1 MEKKVDRRTIKT
13 KKAIKQA
20 FIELLSRKN
29 VNDITITDIS
39 KEADINRKTFYNNY
53 SGIHEIISEIEE
65 ELFTTFKAEIKGLDV
80 RSEMH
85 NPYNVLIRLTALLD
99 SDYLFYNKIMSSDL
113 NTHLIAK
120 IVGYLKEQTKK
131 VLKARS
137 NYDEYEMNIVIEY
150 SISGMLSV
158 YQEWLNSGREEPIEK
173 LALIIS
179 DLFYEGV
186 EKHLLPI
193 E

>member
-1 MEKKVDRRTIKT
+1 MEKRVDKRTIKT
-13 KKAIKQA
+13 KKAIKRA

-39 KEADINRKTFYNNY
+39 READINRKTFYNNY
-53 SGIHEIISEIEE
+53 SGIHEIINEIEE
-65 ELFTTFKAEIKGLDV
+65 ELFATFKAEIRGLDV
-80 RSEMH
+80 SREMN

-99 SDYLFYNKIMSSDL
+99 SDYQFYAKILSSDL

-131 VLKARS
+131 VLKAKS
-137 NYDEYEMNIVIEY
+137 NYDEYEMNIVVEY

-158 YQEWLNSGREEPIEK
+158 YQEWLSTGREEPIEK

-179 DLFYEGV
+179 NLFYEGV
-186 EKHLLPI
+186 EKHLVSI

>member
-1 MEKKVDRRTIKT
+1 MEKRVDRRTIKT

-39 KEADINRKTFYNNY
+39 READINRKTFYNNY
-53 SGIHEIISEIEE
+53 SGIHEIINEIEE
-65 ELFTTFKAEIKGLDV
+65 ELFSTFKAEIKDLDV
-80 RSEMH
+80 SREMN

-99 SDYLFYNKIMSSDL
+99 SDYQFYAKILSSDL
-113 NTHLIAK
+113 NTHLITK

-131 VLKARS
+131 VLKAKS
-137 NYDEYEMNIVIEY
+137 NYDEYEMNIIVEY

-158 YQEWLNSGREEPIEK
+158 YQEWLSTGREEPVERM
-173 LALIIS
+173 AQTIS
-179 DLFYEGV
+179 NLFYEGV
-186 EKHLLPI
+186 EKHLVSI